1 MADVIYDSG
10 EISAAVNK
18 IRTYGSMLAQSMEEY
33 LSILEQLCGDAVNDD
48 KICARIASLRERDSC
63 AYPQAIETECEHLR
77 KASAAAISSVEALE
91 ASCGFAAMDGWIANL
106 LAGLF

>member
-18 IRTYGSMLAQSMEEY
+18 MRTYGSMLAQSMEEY

-48 KICARIASLRERDSC
+48 KICARIASLRER
-63 AYPQAIETECEHLR
+63 AAAHPQAIETECERLR

-91 ASCGFAAMDGWIANL
+91 AGCGFAAMDGWVANQ

>member
-1 MADVIYDSG
+1 
-10 EISAAVNK
+10 
-18 IRTYGSMLAQSMEEY
+18 MLAQSMEAY

-48 KICARIASLRERDSC
+48 KICARIASLRER
-63 AYPQAIETECEHLR
+63 AAAHPQAIETECERLR

-91 ASCGFAAMDGWIANL
+91 ARCGFAAMDGWVANL

>member
-33 LSILEQLCGDAVNDD
+33 LSILEHLCGDAVSDD
-48 KICARIASLRERDSC
+48 KICARISSLRAR
-63 AYPQAIETECEHLR
+63 AAAQPPANETECEHQR
-77 KASAAAISSVEALE
+77 KARAAAISSVEALE
-91 ASCGFAAMDGWIANL
+91 ARCGFAAMDGWVANL